1 MPRPAKLY
9 TISSNN
15 AGSTFGMNDKLV
27 DIDKNYNKRHQISIT
42 ELRSRDG
49 EIMFEAASY
58 VGSRNKFQKSSS
70 VTAVTYD
77 QPKIS
82 ALLGNK
88 ATEPVVPAVS

>member
-1 MPRPAKLY
+1 M
-9 TISSNN
+9 
-15 AGSTFGMNDKLV
+15 
-27 DIDKNYNKRHQISIT
+27 
-42 ELRSRDG
+42 RSRDG